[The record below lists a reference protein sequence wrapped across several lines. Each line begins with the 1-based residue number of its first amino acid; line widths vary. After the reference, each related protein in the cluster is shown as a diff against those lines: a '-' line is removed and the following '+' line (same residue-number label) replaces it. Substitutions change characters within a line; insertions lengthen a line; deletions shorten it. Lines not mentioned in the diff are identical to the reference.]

1 MRMFLT
7 RKEGSM
13 LTRQVKNVIV
23 QANKQKDIIGLFGIK
38 LRSKN
43 ILYVSPKEDTLDKR
57 HKWKISNDCIKA
69 FAFKKELEKHVP
81 QRKKKK
87 FVSQRKNVLENIM
100 MKLQRK
106 NVLENI
112 LQLDKDDVTPSQP
125 NYN

>member
-1 MRMFLT
+1 M
-7 RKEGSM
+7 
-13 LTRQVKNVIV
+13 
-23 QANKQKDIIGLFGIK
+23 
-38 LRSKN
+38 
-43 ILYVSPKEDTLDKR
+43 
-57 HKWKISNDCIKA
+57 
-69 FAFKKELEKHVP
+69 P